1 MAIPVQQRIDRMAR
15 WLRRENERPVIGFYV
30 GSMYPLH
37 LYQGS
42 RRHLSDGPVTP
53 DDVVVE
59 DYLDD
64 GDRLYDLH
72 ERAGGDLLW
81 SAAPF
86 FGIPWVEAS
95 LGCRV
100 VADFTTGS
108 TRASPPPGFEG
119 ASQIPTFRESNPWV
133 ARMLEF
139 IPALQARSAGRYP
152 VGVTLMRGIS
162 DLLSALYGGEGFIF
176 RMLEHP
182 EDIRSA
188 VSKLTEYWIELGTCL
203 LGHLPLYHGG
213 TSSWFYGLWMPG
225 KAIWMQEDAA
235 ALLSPRLYDEF
246 ILPADARIA
255 GAFEHTIVHL
265 HPARF
270 IPAESLAR
278 TGIDAIELHVDYGG
292 PTARDLLP
300 VHREILKQK
309 PLFIFG
315 EMPPAD
321 IDALLE
327 HLPWKGLALDLVVP
341 SVEEAHRVS
350 DHLQRILG

>member
-1 MAIPVQQRIDRMAR
+1 MAR
-15 WLRRENERPVIGFYV
+15 WLTRENERPLIGFYV

-37 LYQGS
+37 LYPGS

-53 DDVVVE
+53 QDVVVE

-64 GDRLYDLH
+64 GERLHDLH

-108 TRASPPPGFEG
+108 TRASPSPGFED
-119 ASQIPTFRESNPWV
+119 ASQIPPFRESNPWIE
-133 ARMLEF
+133 RMLEF
-139 IPALQARSAGRYP
+139 IPALQARAAGRYP
-152 VGVTLMRGIS
+152 VGVTLMRGVS

-182 EDIRSA
+182 QDIRTA
-188 VSKLTEYWIELGTCL
+188 VQKLTDYWIEFGRCL
-203 LGHLPLYHGG
+203 LSRLPLFQGG
-213 TSSWFYGLWMPG
+213 TGSWFYGVWMPG
-225 KAIWMQEDAA
+225 KALWMQEDAA
-235 ALLSPRLYDEF
+235 ALLSPTLYEEF
-246 ILPADARIA
+246 ILPADRRIA
-255 GAFEHTIVHL
+255 AAFEHTIIHL

-270 IPAESLAR
+270 IPAKQLSR
-278 TGIDAIELHVDYGG
+278 TGVDAIELHVDRGG
-292 PTARDLLP
+292 PTAGDLVP
-300 VHREILKQK
+300 VHREILEHK
-309 PLFIFG
+309 PLLIYG
-315 EMPPAD
+315 EIPLTD

-327 HLPWKGLALDLVVP
+327 HLPWKGLALDLVVS
-341 SVEEAHRVS
+341 SVEDAHRIS
-350 DHLQRILG
+350 DHLRPFLGQDWAG